1 MPAER
6 NQVISLKFIFPAR
19 DFVVLTNCKNVYI
32 EINLKSICNYYH
44 GFKTSVCLEEKSL
57 GHTLHRSTVLNT
69 FVVFQCFVNGGD
81 NEVRHLR
88 AHSVLHLQCHTTLSV
103 VDHPLKE
110 GDVKVV
116 ELFQFV
122 HSNGRT

>member
-1 MPAER
+1 MLLR
-6 NQVISLKFIFPAR
+6 SIKTKFIY
-19 DFVVLTNCKNVYI
+19 LSSN
-32 EINLKSICNYYH
+32 H
-44 GFKTSVCLEEKSL
+44 GFKASVRLEEKSL
-57 GHTLHRSTVLNT
+57 RHTFHRSTVQNT

-81 NEVRHLR
+81 NEKRHLR